1 MKKIF
6 TLFAAIIMT
15 AMVMAEESGSQK
27 ARFTYEAGAEV
38 VSSYIWRGLY
48 NGGLSFQP
56 SASVGFVSAHDK
68 VKFDINV
75 WGNIGASDWVFRK
88 GLANPDEN
96 DCNPNTQF
104 LPEVDFT
111 ATLQIYGLVLGATH
125 YYYFGGMPFFSK
137 LEDDGGSQTEAMVG
151 LRFGDFC
158 KAKGLYVDWHT
169 MVAGND
175 VFYKDKY
182 DENGDVVE
190 SEAKRAWSTYIEFGY
205 EAEFEH
211 DMTLGIAV
219 GMTPW
224 KSLYTDYEGT
234 FAVNNVAVRFGKT
247 WNVADIVD
255 IELFASGNLNT
266 YKISKDNCFAWTA
279 GDYKL
284 GAAQRLNGTIGL
296 GFWF

>member
-6 TLFAAIIMT
+6 TLFAAVLMSAMIM
-15 AMVMAEESGSQK
+15 ADESSQK

-48 NGGLSFQP
+48 NGGLSLQP
-56 SASVGFVSAHDK
+56 SVSVGFISHTDK

-75 WGNIGASDWVFRK
+75 WGNIGASDWKFRHGK
-88 GLANPDEN
+88 PNPDEN
-96 DCNPNTQF
+96 DMNPNTYF
-104 LPEVDFT
+104 VPEVDFT
-111 ATLQIYGLVLGATH
+111 ATLQVYGLVLGATH
-125 YYYFGGMPFFSK
+125 YYYFGGKPFFSK
-137 LEDDGGSQTEAMVG
+137 LEDDGGSQTEVMVG

-158 KAKGLYVDWHT
+158 EAKGLYIDWHM

-175 VFYKDKY
+175 VYYKNTY
-182 DENGDVVE
+182 DEAGELVD
-190 SEAKRAWSTYIEFGY
+190 SKAKRAWSTYYEIGY

-211 DMTLGIAV
+211 DITASIAV
-219 GMTPW
+219 GFTPW
-224 KSLYTDYEGT
+224 KSLYTDYEGK
-234 FAVNNVAVRFGKT
+234 FAVNNIAIRIGKT
-247 WNVADIVD
+247 WNVKEIVD
-255 IELFASGNLNT
+255 IELFGSGSLNT
-266 YKISKDNCFAWTA
+266 YEINKDNCFAWTA